1 LAFEE
6 DITINGEANARVG
19 LDSTEALGA
28 TGRGVIDIL
37 ARDDSAI
44 RTDTEGEVGESGRAG
59 ECVAALGGVASGK
72 VLVPGSAHNDIRK
85 VAYYEA
91 PETCL

>member
-6 DITINGEANARVG
+6 DVSIDGEANARVG

-37 ARDDSAI
+37 ARDDSVI
-44 RTDTEGEVGESGRAG
+44 RTDTEGEVGESG
-59 ECVAALGGVASGK
+59 
-72 VLVPGSAHNDIRK
+72 
-85 VAYYEA
+85 
-91 PETCL
+91 